1 METHKRLRS
10 VQLEVPYQPET
21 KIQCTCLAPAL
32 SGSDRSSSPL
42 LGFLLQREDYYP
54 VFDRICSYLG
64 IEDIIS
70 LTRTCK
76 RLSSLYQVLL
86 STQWNVDRALRR
98 FVDNPH
104 QFRSKLGEYN
114 AIVSGSFALQF
125 FDRVVWPESDLDIF
139 ILDSRQEGFMAY
151 LCESE
156 GYVCDTTEPRA
167 MEYEAM
173 IDVEVNALLPSLFE
187 VLILSG

>member
-1 METHKRLRS
+1 M
-10 VQLEVPYQPET
+10 
-21 KIQCTCLAPAL
+21 
-32 SGSDRSSSPL
+32 
-42 LGFLLQREDYYP
+42 
-54 VFDRICSYLG
+54 
-64 IEDIIS
+64 
-70 LTRTCK
+70 
-76 RLSSLYQVLL
+76 
-86 STQWNVDRALRR
+86 DRALRR

-139 ILDSRQEGFMAY
+139 ILDSRREGFMAY

-156 GYVCDTTEPRA
+156 GYVCDTKEPRG
-167 MEYEAM
+167 MEYED
-173 IDVEVNALLPSLFE
+173 ITDLEVNAATPSLFD